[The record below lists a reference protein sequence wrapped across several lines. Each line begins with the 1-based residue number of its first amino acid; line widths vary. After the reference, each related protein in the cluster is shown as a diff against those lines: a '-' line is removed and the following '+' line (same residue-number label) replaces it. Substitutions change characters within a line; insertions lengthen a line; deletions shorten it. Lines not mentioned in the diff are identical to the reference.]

1 MSSTTEIFSNVSKQI
16 TKIHEL
22 HWETGNEVNSKN
34 AAEIMKRT
42 RIALSSHTTRWHVK
56 YEDGKKQFF
65 KSAPRP
71 IGRRFSYENQA
82 PLKTSLQNLIQFRTY
97 TTTGTAIVAGM
108 MKSGTTEIR
117 EDGKVVSR
125 TRVDGVSKQS
135 IAILQKLNS
144 GKQGTTMWQD
154 FQTKKLSNKSR
165 PGFEGKWKALKYI
178 EEGRRNSMS
187 KIDSNIKQGFKD
199 GLARREKYANIK
211 TEKVS

>member
-1 MSSTTEIFSNVSKQI
+1 MSLSAEIFSNVSKQV

-34 AAEIMKRT
+34 AAEIMKKT
-42 RIALSSHTTRWHVK
+42 RQALSSRTTRWHVM
-56 YEDGKKQFF
+56 YEDGKKKFF

-71 IGRRFSYENQA
+71 IGRRFSYESQA

-117 EDGKVVSR
+117 ENGKVVSR

-154 FQTKKLSNKSR
+154 FQTKKLSNESRKS
-165 PGFEGKWKALKYI
+165 FEGKWKALKYI

-199 GLARREKYANIK
+199 GLARREKYANMK
-211 TEKVS
+211 MEKVS

>member
-1 MSSTTEIFSNVSKQI
+1 MSSTTEIFSNVSKQVA
-16 TKIHEL
+16 KIHEL

-34 AAEIMKRT
+34 AAEIMKKT
-42 RIALSSHTTRWHVK
+42 REASSSRTTRWQTIYK
-56 YEDGKKQFF
+56 DGKKKFV
-65 KSAPRP
+65 KVSPRS
-71 IGRRFSYENQA
+71 IGQRLSYEGQ
-82 PLKTSLQNLIQFRTY
+82 PLKTTLQNLIQFRTY
-97 TTTGTAIVAGM
+97 STTGTAVVAGM

-117 EDGKVVSR
+117 ENGKIVSR

-135 IAILQKLNS
+135 IAILQKLNN
-144 GKQGTTMWQD
+144 GIQGTTMWQD

-199 GLARREKYANIK
+199 GLARREKYANMK

>member
-1 MSSTTEIFSNVSKQI
+1 MSSTTEIFSNVSKQV

-34 AAEIMKRT
+34 AAEIMKKT
-42 RIALSSHTTRWHVK
+42 RIALSQHTTRWHIK
-56 YEDGKKQFF
+56 YEDGKKIFF
-65 KSAPRP
+65 KSAARS
-71 IGRRFSYENQA
+71 IGQRFAYEDQA

-117 EDGKVVSR
+117 ENGKVVSR
-125 TRVDGVSKQS
+125 TRVDGVSKES

-165 PGFEGKWKALKYI
+165 PGFEGKWKAFKYI